1 MGGEKSEA
9 RHVPEDWE
17 HPNHPF
23 PLSSAQPVP
32 QLLPEV
38 SAPIH
43 PPTVESSVSGAH
55 TGRIGGVY
63 DVHGC
68 TKHICKHLERTEVLT
83 VASHSSEGLWTQ
95 T

>member
-17 HPNHPF
+17 HSNLPI
-23 PLSSAQPVP
+23 PLSSAQLVP
-32 QLLPEV
+32 QPLPEV

-55 TGRIGGVY
+55 TGRVGGVY
-63 DVHGC
+63 DVHGR

-83 VASHSSEGLWTQ
+83 VASRSSEGLWTQ